1 MFVGVTTFDLVLAE
15 NHSLKGKRQV
25 LRKVK
30 DRVRNSF
37 NVSIAEVDALDEWQR
52 ATLAV
57 SCVSRDRRHLE
68 SQLSRVVDFIDSL
81 HLAVLENIE
90 TEVL

>member
-1 MFVGVTTFDLVLAE
+1 MFVGVVTFDLVLAE

-37 NVSIAEVDALDEWQR
+37 NVSIAEIGNLDEWQR
-52 ATLAV
+52 ATLAA
-57 SCVSRDRRHLE
+57 SCVSADRRHLE
-68 SQLSRVVDFIDSL
+68 SQLSRLVDFIDGL
-81 HLAVLENIE
+81 RLAELENIE
-90 TEVL
+90 TQIL

>member
-1 MFVGVTTFDLVLAE
+1 MFVGVVTFDLVLAE

-37 NVSIAEVDALDEWQR
+37 NVSIAEIGNLDQWQR
-52 ATLAV
+52 ATLGAA
-57 SCVSRDRRHLE
+57 CVSSDRRHLE
-68 SQLSRVVDFIDSL
+68 SQLSRLVEFIDSL
-81 HLAVLENIE
+81 RLAELENIE
-90 TEVL
+90 TEIL